1 MGGPRH
7 RVHGFTLDYRSKPR
21 PPYEPDAEDEDHGP
35 EPSESYAS
43 PSAFST
49 LPADIWREILCQ
61 LAADYCYGAL
71 SNVASTCRALDELTA
86 PILYHRFPVTEGTL
100 LSLALH
106 FPIGTEAARLKLLEQ
121 VCEYQHEALELVR
134 ISPKVASRR
143 RRRLRLVKAL
153 ELAQRTSW
161 LGPALEAFFN
171 SCSGLVFPNVR
182 AATVRAL
189 GTWPNFCFCCYSP
202 WRLAYSVILGRL
214 AHPEEV
220 CYNFPAVEEPP
231 EDVSR
236 WVARPKEAH
245 IQPLMPID
253 LVFDP
258 AWLGPRVRKVTYHD
272 HSAED
277 GLVALQNVHHVV
289 HIPIAPGPNP
299 NRRRFCRRAFIQAAI
314 RDKTVRYGKD
324 TTFEFVLD
332 SLADD
337 EWEGVD
343 PAPGSEWDEKAGQEK
358 EYAPVSHSLNHHT
371 NGGHHAHAHNGYGSS
386 ATRAIE
392 YFYWSNV
399 REPPAANL
407 AEEKAATFEIDRCP
421 TPSSWDRIRD
431 DADCVEWS
439 MAEGHEPCT
448 ACGMPLVSEDMV
460 TQPGSASSL
469 LRPRPA
475 KGVLN

>member
-1 MGGPRH
+1 MQNKLTP
-7 RVHGFTLDYRSKPR
+7 
-21 PPYEPDAEDEDHGP
+21 
-35 EPSESYAS
+35 
-43 PSAFST
+43 ST
-49 LPADIWREILCQ
+49 LPADVWQEILHH
-61 LAADYCYGAL
+61 LSSESRYGAL
-71 SNVASTCRALDELTA
+71 SNVASTCRALDELAA

-106 FPIGTEAARLKLLEQ
+106 FPIGTETARLKLLEQ

-134 ISPKVASRR
+134 IPPKVAARR
-143 RRRLRLVKAL
+143 RQRLRRVKAL
-153 ELAQRTSW
+153 DLAQRTSW

-171 SCSGLVFPNVR
+171 TCNGLVFPNVR
-182 AATVRAL
+182 AVTVRAL

-202 WRLAYSVILGRL
+202 WRLSYSVILGRL
-214 AHPEEV
+214 AAPEEV

-258 AWLGPRVRKVTYHD
+258 SWLGNKVRKVTYHD

-314 RDKTVRYGKD
+314 RDKSVRYWEG

-332 SLADD
+332 SLDDD
-337 EWEGVD
+337 EWEGVE
-343 PAPGSEWDEKAGQEK
+343 PAPGSEWDEKSGQGK
-358 EYAPVSHSLNHHT
+358 EYAPVSHSLNHH
-371 NGGHHAHAHNGYGSS
+371 GAGHHPHAHNGYGST

-399 REPPAANL
+399 RERPAADL
-407 AEEKAATFEIDRCP
+407 AEEQAATFEIDRCP
-421 TPSSWDRIRD
+421 TPSSWDRIKK
-431 DADCVEWS
+431 DAESIQWS
-439 MAEGHEPCT
+439 MAKDHGPCT
-448 ACGMPLVSEDMV
+448 ACGMPLVSEGMV
-460 TQPGSASSL
+460 TQPGSASPF

-475 KGVLN
+475 RGVLN

>member
-1 MGGPRH
+1 
-7 RVHGFTLDYRSKPR
+7 
-21 PPYEPDAEDEDHGP
+21 
-35 EPSESYAS
+35 
-43 PSAFST
+43 
-49 LPADIWREILCQ
+49 
-61 LAADYCYGAL
+61 
-71 SNVASTCRALDELTA
+71 
-86 PILYHRFPVTEGTL
+86 
-100 LSLALH
+100 
-106 FPIGTEAARLKLLEQ
+106 
-121 VCEYQHEALELVR
+121 
-134 ISPKVASRR
+134 
-143 RRRLRLVKAL
+143 
-153 ELAQRTSW
+153 
-161 LGPALEAFFN
+161 
-171 SCSGLVFPNVR
+171 
-182 AATVRAL
+182 
-189 GTWPNFCFCCYSP
+189 
-202 WRLAYSVILGRL
+202 
-214 AHPEEV
+214 
-220 CYNFPAVEEPP
+220 
-231 EDVSR
+231 
-236 WVARPKEAH
+236 
-245 IQPLMPID
+245 MPID

-343 PAPGSEWDEKAGQEK
+343 AAPGSEWDEKAGQGK

-475 KGVLN
+475 KGVLT